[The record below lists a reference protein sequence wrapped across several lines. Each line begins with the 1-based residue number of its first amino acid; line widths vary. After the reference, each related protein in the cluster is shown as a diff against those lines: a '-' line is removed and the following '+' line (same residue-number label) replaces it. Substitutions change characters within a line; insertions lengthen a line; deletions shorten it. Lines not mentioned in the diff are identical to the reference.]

1 MAAKL
6 TVVGGGK
13 MGEALVGGLVEA
25 EWARLGDIV
34 VVEPVAERR
43 DELAKAH
50 EGLVTKAEIGD
61 LNAVSDVV
69 LAVKP
74 NHCEEA
80 CAALAP
86 LGPTR
91 VLSIAAG
98 VTTPSLESWLP
109 PKTRVVRAMPNT
121 PALVGAGMAAISAGS
136 HADAED
142 LSWASGIL
150 ASVGEVVT
158 LAEEALDAVTG
169 LSGSGPA
176 YVFRLAEALIDA
188 GESVGLDRLTA
199 DVLTRQTLLGAA
211 RLLAESGADPAQ
223 LRANVTSPGGTTA
236 AGLAVLEEADF
247 GAIVKQVVEA
257 ATDRSRE
264 LGQA

>member
-1 MAAKL
+1 
-6 TVVGGGK
+6 

-25 EWARLGDIV
+25 EWAPLATSSLSSPWPS
-34 VVEPVAERR
+34 EETSWRR
-43 DELAKAH
+43 RTRAWSQ
-50 EGLVTKAEIGD
+50 AEIGD
-61 LNAVSDVV
+61 LTQSATCV

-86 LGPTR
+86 LAPTR

-98 VTTPSLESWLP
+98 VTTRSLESWLP

-121 PALVGAGMAAISAGS
+121 PALVGCRHGRDQRWVTC
-136 HADAED
+136 DAED